1 MGPAMLDALDEART
15 LLEALHS
22 LVETKPDDEALV
34 LLDRKQGEQCFTLG
48 ELWDRARSVQSALM
62 DRGLVP
68 GSVVVLVLPTSPEL
82 IAAYFG
88 TMLARGIPAMLS
100 TPSNR
105 VSDPRIFTDRVA
117 HVVANSSPHSL
128 I

>member
-1 MGPAMLDALDEART
+1 MGAAMLDALDEART
-15 LLEALHS
+15 LIEALQS

-48 ELWDRARSVQSALM
+48 ELWDRARSVQSTLM

-88 TMLARGIPAMLS
+88 AMLARGIPAMLS

-117 HVVANSSPHSL
+117 HVVDKAL
-128 I
+128 GA